1 MAMKV
6 YNPTSPGRRGMKRV
20 DRKGLSKPS
29 FDKLLKPMKSQAG
42 RSGGKIT
49 VRHRGGGVKRKY
61 RLVDFRQ
68 HKAGVPAEVLALEY
82 DPNRTAFIALIRYQ
96 DGEVAYVIAPQH
108 LKVGDQIVSGDQVKP
123 QPGNRLPLGKIPV
136 GSLVYNIELK
146 IGRGGQM
153 VRAAGTSAQI
163 LAQESGYTHL
173 KMPSTEIR
181 KVRQECAAT
190 IGQVS
195 NPQHRFTNL
204 GKAGVSRK
212 KGRRPVVRGS
222 AMAAVD
228 HPHGGGEGRTGIGLK
243 HPKTKWGR
251 PAYGVKTRNKRKAS
265 SKLILKRR
273 KTKR

>member
-1 MAMKV
+1 MKV
-6 YNPTSPGRRGMKRV
+6 YKPTSAGRRNMKRV
-20 DRKGLSKPS
+20 SRRGLSSPTCP
-29 FDKLLKPMKSQAG
+29 KLLKPTKKKTG

-61 RLVDFRQ
+61 RLVDFRR
-68 HKAGVPAEVLALEY
+68 HRAGVPAEVMALEY
-82 DPNRTAFIALIRYQ
+82 DPNRTAHIALIRYQ
-96 DGEVAYVIAPQH
+96 DGEMAYMLAPQNV
-108 LKVGDQIVSGDQVKP
+108 KAGDRVVSGDDSDLR
-123 QPGNRLPLGKIPV
+123 PGHRLPLGRIPV
-136 GSLVYNIELK
+136 GSLVHDIEVK
-146 IGRGGQM
+146 IGQGGRL
-153 VRAAGTSAQI
+153 VRAAGTSAQV
-163 LAQESGYTHL
+163 LAHEGGYVHL

-181 KVRQECAAT
+181 KIREECSAT

-195 NPQHRFTNL
+195 NPHHRFSNL
-204 GKAGVSRK
+204 GKAGTARRM
-212 KGRRPVVRGS
+212 GRRPVVRGS

-251 PAYGVKTRNKRKAS
+251 PAYGVKTRKKKKPS

>member
-1 MAMKV
+1 MKV
-6 YNPTSPGRRGMKRV
+6 YKPTSPGRRGMKRA

-29 FDKLLKPMKSQAG
+29 FAKLLKPVKSKAG
-42 RSGGKIT
+42 RSGGKIS

-68 HKAGVPAEVLALEY
+68 HKENIPAEVLALEY
-82 DPNRTAFIALIRYQ
+82 DPNRTAHIALIRYQ
-96 DGEVAYVIAPQH
+96 DGEVAYILAPQH
-108 LKVGDQIVSGDQVKP
+108 LKEGDQIVSGSKAELKA
-123 QPGNRLPLGKIPV
+123 GHRLLLKEVPV

-146 IGRGGQM
+146 PGQGGRA
-153 VRAAGTSAQI
+153 VRAAGSAAQV
-163 LAQESGYTHL
+163 LAREGGYVHL

-181 KVRQECAAT
+181 KVREECAAT

-195 NPQHRFTNL
+195 NPHHRFSNI
-204 GKAGVSRK
+204 GKAGAARR

-243 HPKTKWGR
+243 HPKTKWGK
-251 PAYGVKTRNKRKAS
+251 PAYGVKTRKKRKAS